1 MMNTILPMQHVN
13 LLLINLDYVKSYAIN
28 MQLYNIV
35 VLNIIFT

>member
-13 LLLINLDYVKSYAIN
+13 LHLINLDYVKSYTIN

-35 VLNIIFT
+35 VLNIVFT